1 MIHRELHLSC
11 PSKDSR
17 DLVELI
23 CNFARA
29 HPDYDPLP
37 EHTERY
43 RIAIEADA
51 VVLHAIYRDPF
62 PSINLAS
69 SDGATLYVT
78 NIVPMTRGEMTTREY
93 NEFLAQFSCDLSKF
107 FSANSAK
114 VRLRLTSDE
123 LSLESAISGK
133 RTRAYF
139 AQYLANHPTSYHFFD
154 VRRLDRFICVASRYK
169 RGRVD
174 PDRIFRYL
182 TESLKWSSEDAKWC
196 SDRIRTGL
204 EILEANKES

>member
-1 MIHRELHLSC
+1 VEQICIFAGVH
-11 PSKDSR
+11 PGY
-17 DLVELI
+17 DL
-23 CNFARA
+23 
-29 HPDYDPLP
+29 LP
-37 EHTERY
+37 EHTDRY
-43 RIAIEADA
+43 RTAIEADA
-51 VVLHAIYRDPF
+51 VVLHAIHRDPF

-78 NIVPMTRGEMTTREY
+78 NIVPMTRGEMTTQEY
-93 NEFLAQFSCDLSKF
+93 NDFLVQFSRDLAKF

-114 VRLRLTSDE
+114 VRLKLTSDE
-123 LSLESAISGK
+123 LSLESAISGAK
-133 RTRAYF
+133 TRAYF
-139 AQYLANHPTSYHFFD
+139 AEYLANHPTSYHFFD
-154 VRRLDRFICVASRYK
+154 VRRLDRFICAASRYK

-174 PDRIFRYL
+174 PDRVFRYL